1 MRWAVALQYIYKGPD
16 RASVRAEGEWNR
28 DEIKVYE
35 DMRYFGSSEACWRL
49 FSFNMFSIKPP
60 VKRLPLHLDGHQ
72 YRTYREGSE
81 EAAANE
87 DEPDTALLQWLLY
100 CQQPEFAARR
110 PLPPNWTELTYLTFP
125 GYFVFKRENAAYRWL
140 PNDMRESHRYR
151 TVGRLP
157 TVSMH
162 DEEQFY
168 LRMLLCTLTCGEV
181 QAMSATTVAG
191 LKGASATFKEA
202 CIARGLASDDRE
214 WEYALAEAVGYQFP
228 AQVREMFLWILVF
241 NSPVNPHALFEQF
254 WESFID
260 TRHEPYASMQT
271 HADRLGCDRNVL
283 DRLFTII
290 DLTDALEATGLSLH
304 EAQQR
309 LPTIDS
315 NQQLLIE
322 QIHDFNREP
331 RVLQHEMDFN
341 HRTER
346 QQVQQSNVLIAQQ
359 ESQKEAF
366 DAVQDCYIHND
377 PARTS
382 KVFFFDAPAGSG
394 KTFLLQALL
403 HMVRADGEIAIAV
416 ASTGITALQL
426 DKGGTVH
433 SKLKAPLF
441 VTPDSSLNISAQSAI
456 AKVICRAKL
465 LVYEEAVMH
474 NVDLLNAVD
483 KTFKDM
489 RQDWDRPFGGM
500 IVVMAGDL

>member
-1 MRWAVALQYIYKGPD
+1 MQYIYKGPD

-49 FSFNMFSIKPP
+49 FSFKMFTMKPP

-72 YRTYREGSE
+72 YRTYLEGNE
-81 EAAANE
+81 EAAADD
-87 DEPDTALLQWLLY
+87 DEPETALLQWLLY
-100 CQQPEFAARR
+100 CQQPEFTARR
-110 PLPPNWTELTYLTFP
+110 PLPQNWTELTYLTFP
-125 GYFVFKRENAAYRWL
+125 GYFIFKKENRVHRWL
-140 PNDMRESHRYR
+140 PNDIRESHRYR
-151 TVGRLP
+151 NVGRLP

-162 DEEQFY
+162 DEELFY

-181 QAMSATTVAG
+181 RALNATTVAG

-202 CIARGLASDDRE
+202 CIARGLATDDRE

-260 TRHEPYASMQT
+260 SRHEPYASLQT
-271 HADRLGCDRNVL
+271 HADRLGCDRSVL
-283 DRLFTII
+283 ERLFTII
-290 DLTDALEATGLSLH
+290 DLTEALEATGLSLH

-309 LPTIDS
+309 LPAIDS
-315 NQQLLIE
+315 NQQLLIA
-322 QIHDFNREP
+322 QIHDYNREP
-331 RVLQHEMDFN
+331 RVLQHELDFN
-341 HRTER
+341 SRNER
-346 QQVQQSNVLIAQQ
+346 QQMQQSNILIAQQ
-359 ESQKEAF
+359 QSQKEAF
-366 DAVQDCYIHND
+366 DVVQEAYV
-377 PARTS
+377 TGES

-489 RQDWDRPFGGM
+489 RQDQRPFGGM
-500 IVVMAGDL
+500 LVVMAGDL